1 MRCSSPVLS
10 ADTAKLGQTKTRRTR
25 FNSELPS
32 ETWWY
37 LNLGISP
44 KSKRGRGEFAAH
56 RARGEPANVQKNHA
70 AIQATYMIP
79 VVSGTA
85 TRRDESFPQVLPFS
99 QAELPQFHSAG
110 RRMVH
115 GRPCRLN
122 PTGYLRVGFSI
133 TRVARTLRPIR
144 ADALICIN
152 GPIAQWHQSE
162 RGNAG

>member
-1 MRCSSPVLS
+1 M
-10 ADTAKLGQTKTRRTR
+10 
-25 FNSELPS
+25 NSCGAHPLFCRWIRPNWVKLPS

-37 LNLGISP
+37 LNLGISL
-44 KSKRGRGEFAAH
+44 KSKRGEFAAH
-56 RARGEPANVQKNHA
+56 RERGEPANVQKNHA

-85 TRRDESFPQVLPFS
+85 TGRDEFFPQVLPFG

-115 GRPCRLN
+115 GTLRRLK

-162 RGNAG
+162 KG